1 MTPTGTPRTAFV
13 PLRFDERSTV
23 FQGGVV
29 LAGSLFLAVCS
40 WISVPMIPVPV
51 TMQTFGVL
59 FLGALCGWRLGLG
72 ATLAYLAEGAM
83 GLPVFAGGAG
93 GIHHLLGPTAGYL
106 IAFPLAA
113 ALAGTL
119 AERGWTLGLARSFA
133 VMMLGHAVILA
144 LGTAVLAGKIGAE
157 KAIAFGLV
165 PFIVGTIL
173 KSALGAA
180 LVTVARRRA

>member
-1 MTPTGTPRTAFV
+1 MTPAGTPRTAFV

-59 FLGALCGWRLGLG
+59 FLGALCGWRLGSA
-72 ATLAYLAEGAM
+72 ATLAYLVEGAM

-93 GIHHLLGPTAGYL
+93 GVHHLLGPTAGYL
-106 IAFPLAA
+106 VAFPLAA

-119 AERGWTLGLARSFA
+119 AERGWTLGIVRSFA
-133 VMMLGHAVILA
+133 LMMLGHAVILA
-144 LGTAVLAGKIGAE
+144 LGTAVLAGKIGIE
-157 KAIAFGLV
+157 KAVTFGLL
-165 PFIVGTIL
+165 PFLVGTVL

-180 LVTVARRRA
+180 LVVAARRRL